1 MIELLVLMLVFLVL
15 LSLLKGWH
23 IDTTVYGEGPAY
35 DRPSYGIAGYPDD
48 EQIRQSRRREREK
61 ERRAQESR
69 CNW

>member
-1 MIELLVLMLVFLVL
+1 MIDLLVSFLAFLGL
-15 LSLLKGWH
+15 LSILKGWH
-23 IDTTVYGEGPAY
+23 IDTTVYGEGPFY